1 MKSHY
6 LCCTCTIAYLQG
18 LIQGPIF
25 ISGGDSPNV
34 PRLGDPLMLPHEI
47 NPDAFRIPDGYE
59 EPDDTNSYVKE
70 ELQVDTVIFNN
81 LDIRGTLPTV
91 GVLSEGLFEGMNMAR
106 DVFVLTDGPFHGIA
120 FEDIEIMTFNLGDG
134 VDSITV
140 ENSE

>member
-1 MKSHY
+1 MPPS
-6 LCCTCTIAYLQG
+6 T
-18 LIQGPIF
+18 F
-25 ISGGDSPNV
+25 FV
-34 PRLGDPLMLPHEI
+34 LP
-47 NPDAFRIPDGYE
+47 
-59 EPDDTNSYVKE
+59 
-70 ELQVDTVIFNN
+70 VIFNN

-91 GVLSEGLFEGMNMAR
+91 GVLSAGLFEGMNMAR